1 MKVLNQPVIKWV
13 LYGLLAVAL
22 LTCPLYVNNSYVLHI
37 VIIAAIWIILTTSM
51 HLLLTTGLFTLGHA
65 AFMGVGAYASA
76 LLTMKA
82 GWSFWLALPMAG
94 IIAALLA
101 ATVGSIFLK
110 VKGLLLAMITF
121 AFGEAVLLTLT
132 HWPGPPDG
140 ITGIPVPNPIV
151 IPSVITIEFVGKAP
165 FYFLVLFITVV
176 TVFILYRIEKSRL
189 GRIFACINENDALTE
204 SAGVNVHLFR
214 LISFCIACFF
224 AGIAG
229 SLYAHYHTYAAPK
242 EFSVW
247 ASTLIF
253 LFCVIGGTRSLAG
266 PVVGALFLTAI
277 PELLR
282 GARTYQSLMYA
293 VLVLGVVFLLPDGLT
308 SLPDRL
314 RQLLQKHHDGKTAI
328 EDNADGTA

>member
-1 MKVLNQPVIKWV
+1 MKASKQAVVRWVICC
-13 LYGLLAVAL
+13 LCGIFL
-22 LTCPLYVNNSYVLHI
+22 LTCPLYIGNPYILHI
-37 VIIAAIWIILTTSM
+37 IITAGVWVILTTSL
-51 HLLLTTGLFTLGHA
+51 HLLLATGLFTLGHA

-82 GWSFWLALPMAG
+82 GWSFWVALPMAG
-94 IIAALLA
+94 IISALLA

-110 VKGLLLAMITF
+110 VKGLLLAVITF

-151 IPSVITIEFVGKAP
+151 IPGITSIEFVGKTP
-165 FYFLVLFITVV
+165 FYFLVLLITVI
-176 TVFILYRIEKSRL
+176 TVFVLYRIENSRL
-189 GRIFACINENDALTE
+189 GRVFACINENDVLTE
-204 SAGVNVHLFR
+204 SAGVNVHLYR

-224 AGIAG
+224 AGVAG

-253 LFCVIGGTRSLAG
+253 LFCVIGGTRSLTG

-282 GARTYQSLMYA
+282 GAKTYQSLMYA
-293 VLVLGVVFLLPDGLT
+293 ILVLGVVFLLPDGLI

-314 RQLLQKHHDGKTAI
+314 RRLLNGSGPGKETGKGSS
-328 EDNADGTA
+328 DGTA

>member
-1 MKVLNQPVIKWV
+1 MKVPKQAAVKWT
-13 LYGLLAVAL
+13 LYGLCAIIL
-22 LTCPLYVNNSYVLHI
+22 LTCPLYVGNSYILHI
-37 VIIAAIWIILTTSM
+37 IITAAVWVILTTSM
-51 HLLLTTGLFTLGHA
+51 HLLLKTGLFTLGHA

-76 LLTMKA
+76 LLTMRA

-94 IIAALLA
+94 IISALLA
-101 ATVGSIFLK
+101 ATVGPIFLK
-110 VKGLLLAMITF
+110 VKGLLLAVITF

-140 ITGIPVPNPIV
+140 ITGIPAPNPIV
-151 IPSVITIEFVGKAP
+151 ISPLISIEFVGKTP
-165 FYFLVLFITVV
+165 FYFLIVFITVIA
-176 TVFILYRIEKSRL
+176 VFILYRVEKSRL
-189 GRIFACINENDALTE
+189 GRILECINENDELTE

-293 VLVLGVVFLLPDGLT
+293 ILVLGVVFLLPDGLT

-314 RQLLQKHHDGKTAI
+314 GKLLDRHKGNKTAI
-328 EDNADGTA
+328 KDNADGPA